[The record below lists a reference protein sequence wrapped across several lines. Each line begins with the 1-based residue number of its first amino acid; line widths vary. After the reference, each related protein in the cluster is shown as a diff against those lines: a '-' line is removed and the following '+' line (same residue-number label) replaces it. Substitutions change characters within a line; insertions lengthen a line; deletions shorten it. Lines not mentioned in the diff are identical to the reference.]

1 MVKNIFFRWFE
12 KPNEE
17 VVNVRPQW
25 AWNGVVQL
33 GTVMANTSIGES
45 IFQQSNILIGEMN
58 KASSKQ
64 KIIMCINNHFC
75 KLRSHH
81 TLLEYKQD
89 SEMSLKIIVLYAT
102 IRKKV

>member
-17 VVNVRPQW
+17 VVNVHPQW

-64 KIIMCINNHFC
+64 KNHYV
-75 KLRSHH
+75 
-81 TLLEYKQD
+81 YK
-89 SEMSLKIIVLYAT
+89 
-102 IRKKV
+102 